1 MINDLVC
8 INFFI
13 NDLVCINFFITQ
25 VAESYLLTLYSIS
38 SCFFNT
44 ISSSIKSQLVLII
57 TNLNCTPPC
66 FPITTDAF
74 SGDTKLVC
82 KEGTAHPSDI
92 TYVMTCY
99 IYISYKLSFKSPS
112 LFYIIHFLLI
122 LLFFILHS
130 LYVCLLYMK

>member
-44 ISSSIKSQLVLII
+44 ISSSIKSELVLII
-57 TNLNCTPPC
+57 TDPNYIPPC
-66 FPITTDAF
+66 FCNSTDVKPITPSQPPPLDLRYGMACYM
-74 SGDTKLVC
+74 SYHDGLVDMSEIVRLC
-82 KEGTAHPSDI
+82 
-92 TYVMTCY
+92 
-99 IYISYKLSFKSPS
+99 
-112 LFYIIHFLLI
+112 
-122 LLFFILHS
+122 
-130 LYVCLLYMK
+130 